1 MTTLLLLSF
10 LLLVLPLS
18 QAHMIGFDSDEKG
31 TFDGPYAKE
40 SIYVGFAKENNST
53 ALRGLGSITYRPGDF
68 SQGKRSRDGNLDLSN
83 GLDAVAIAH
92 AGKSLVYA
100 NGGSSSARFHKNP
113 DGAAVFKKGNGGWY
127 YVSNAEN
134 SSPGSGW
141 SDGGVGSIE
150 FDSKGKVVRYKKV
163 ANSLRQ
169 NCGGGRTPWNS
180 WVTCEEIDNGKV
192 HQIDPSGGK
201 APSKTDMGSMG
212 HYESFAY
219 DDRKDAKR
227 PTFYVT
233 RDSDR
238 GSLTRFTPNDRG
250 MECYNKPNDSDRWCT
265 LNHGTRD
272 YLLISGGP
280 KGTFKWTKDEGAAR
294 DNAERYYPNS
304 EGIDIADG
312 MLFTTSK
319 KLKRLMILNLRTMTY
334 TYESTNTGAFNE
346 QPDQVARLVKNDDK
360 SILYFCEDGGKGSSS
375 PGVFGRSSNGK
386 YFTILRGRFPKAD
399 ETTGLAFSPDGYHM
413 YVTFQK
419 VGIVYDVWRSDNL
432 PFSGAMLDIK
442 YHAS

>member
-1 MTTLLLLSF
+1 MIQLLLLL
-10 LLLVLPLS
+10 LLLVPPLS
-18 QAHMIGFDSDEKG
+18 EAHMIGFDNEEKDM
-31 TFDGPYAKE
+31 FVGPHANGPLYH
-40 SIYVGFAKENNST
+40 GFGSGNNST
-53 ALRGLGSITYRPGDF
+53 SLRALGSVLYRPGDF

-83 GLDAVAIAH
+83 GLDAVAIAR
-92 AGKSLVYA
+92 AGKSLDYA
-100 NGGSSSARFHKNP
+100 NGGRSSALFHKSP

-134 SSPGSGW
+134 DSPGSSW
-141 SDGGVGSIE
+141 TDGGVGSIE
-150 FDSKGKVVRYKKV
+150 FDSKGRVVKYKKL
-163 ANSLRQ
+163 ANSLRH

-180 WVTCEEIDNGKV
+180 WVTCEEIENGRV
-192 HQIDPSGGK
+192 HQIDPSGGIS
-201 APSKTDMGSMG
+201 PSKTDMGTLG

-219 DDRKDAKR
+219 DDRKDAAR

-233 RDSDR
+233 RDSVR

-250 MECYNKPNDSDRWCT
+250 MECYNQPNARDRWCT

-272 YLLISGGP
+272 YLLISGGS

-334 TYESTNTGAFNE
+334 TYESTASGAFNE
-346 QPDQVARLVKNDDK
+346 QPDQVARLVRNDDK
-360 SILYFCEDGGKGSSS
+360 AILYFCEDGGQGGNS

-386 YFTILRGRFPKAD
+386 YFTILRGRFPNAD

-413 YVTFQK
+413 YVSFQK
-419 VGIVYDVWRSDNL
+419 VGIIYDIRRVDGL

-442 YHAS
+442 YHST